1 MAQLLRGKDAC
12 FDKNIKTIQL
22 LKAGSEMTV
31 PIIELNSSEQLTLS
45 FDDLS
50 NESRNFK
57 YKIIHCDADWSKS
70 NLFYSDYIN
79 GFEED
84 NIYNYQSS
92 FNTLVSYIHYKLN
105 IPNDNMRITASG
117 NYLLQVFND
126 DGENELVFQKSFSVV
141 EYMPQVKI
149 KSSSRN
155 IPLAGNPKCSQQI
168 EFNLEY
174 SRLNVQIPQNDIK
187 VRIEQNGFRQ
197 PGIAPPS
204 PTFTRSGYI
213 DYTQYNKNVYTGV
226 SEFRN
231 FDITSFEYRSLTVRK
246 IQIVD
251 KQYHVLLDQDKPPKQ
266 YLYQRDINGSYVVRN
281 VRYEQQSDTE
291 SDYANVHFSLF
302 MPEPLNGN
310 VYLFGQLTNGELTN
324 SYSMLYNSA
333 RQCYELTLLVKQGYY
348 NYKYVYIDESGEI
361 DWSAID
367 GCSSE
372 SENVYG
378 IYVYNKGTG
387 DRYDKLVN
395 VTWLSSQSSMNQF
408 GR

>member
-1 MAQLLRGKDAC
+1 MAQLLRGRDAC

-22 LKAGSEMTV
+22 LKTGSEMTV
-31 PIIELNSSEQLTLS
+31 PIIDLNSSEQLTLS

-50 NESRNFK
+50 NEGRNFK
-57 YKIIHCDADWSKS
+57 YKIIHCDADWNKS

-92 FNTLVSYIHYKLN
+92 FNTLVGYIHYRLS

-126 DGENELVFQKSFSVV
+126 DGEDELMFQKSFSIV

-197 PGIAPPS
+197 PSVPS
-204 PTFTRSGYI
+204 PTPTFTRSGYV

-246 IQIVD
+246 IQIID
-251 KQYHVLLDQDKPPKQ
+251 GQYHVLLDEDRPPKQ
-266 YLYQRDINGSYVVRN
+266 YLYQRDINGSYVVRSA
-281 VRYEQQSDTE
+281 RYEQQSDTE

-302 MPEPLNGN
+302 MSEPLKGN
-310 VYLFGQLTNGELTN
+310 IYLFGQLTNGELTN
-324 SYSMLYNSA
+324 NYSMLYNST

-348 NYKYVYIDESGEI
+348 NYKYVYVDENGKI
-361 DWSAID
+361 DWGAID

-378 IYVYNKGTG
+378 IYVYNRGAG

-395 VTWLSSQSSMNQF
+395 VTWLSSQSSMNQS